1 MSLAKELFG
10 LSAIIVLAIYVNRL
24 LIINGFKRDPH
35 STDKEMPLENQSCQF
50 VEFDSD
56 DEGRVSVR
64 DIFVTEDLAFM
75 TTAERETVLMF
86 DLTEDL
92 TDYDLPLFEST
103 KVGIEKRFSGP
114 KNRFQFSSWST
125 NH

>member
-1 MSLAKELFG
+1 MTLAKELFG

-35 STDKEMPLENQSCQF
+35 SSDKEMPIENQNCQF
-50 VEFDSD
+50 VDFDPD
-56 DEGRVSVR
+56 DDARISVR
-64 DIFVTEDLAFM
+64 DIFVTEDLAFL

-103 KVGIEKRFSGP
+103 KVSFDPLRIVTQGSPDGLF
-114 KNRFQFSSWST
+114 N
-125 NH
+125 